1 MDDRVHFCPTDQ
13 SVYSADADLC
23 VDCGGRLVV
32 DRRGTTIGDGWVLDH
47 LIGLGGMRCTVWE
60 ATREDGAIAAVKI
73 AETSSESPEAR
84 RLIHSASL
92 VEHLEHPNIVRIFSY
107 GETERGEA
115 HVVMELL
122 RGRSLLHVLQQRG
135 GVTTTQAVHVVRQV
149 PSSSMQR

>member
-60 ATREDGAIAAVKI
+60 RR
-73 AETSSESPEAR
+73 AR
-84 RLIHSASL
+84 TA
-92 VEHLEHPNIVRIFSY
+92 
-107 GETERGEA
+107 
-115 HVVMELL
+115 
-122 RGRSLLHVLQQRG
+122 RSR
-135 GVTTTQAVHVVRQV
+135 
-149 PSSSMQR
+149 P